1 MNVNSQPRLWRA
13 RKHTSQ
19 RGVVLVMTLICLA
32 LMLVAAVALTRS
44 TTNSLL
50 QAGNYAFKQDLL
62 NQAERGFANAI
73 YTLNS
78 GGLASEST
86 RQASA
91 FSTYNYSAT
100 RLDTNG
106 QGIPLVLINDTT
118 ASNAGIVSSNDITDT
133 DAQVSIRTVIDRQ
146 CTSAGAFS
154 NTSCNMQTSTP
165 NLTGTARLKQIMA
178 DGKAIYRITVRVDGP
193 RNTQAFQQMMVSLP

>member
-1 MNVNSQPRLWRA
+1 MNANSPPRPRRA
-13 RKHTSQ
+13 RSRTPQ
-19 RGVVLVMTLICLA
+19 RGVVLVMTLICLV
-32 LMLVAAVALTRS
+32 LLLVAAVALTRS

-62 NQAERGFANAI
+62 NQAERGFAKAI
-73 YTLNS
+73 YLLSS

-100 RLDTNG
+100 RLDTNN
-106 QGIPLVLINDTT
+106 QGIPLVLINDST
-118 ASNAGIVSSNDITDT
+118 ASTAGIVSSNDLTDT
-133 DAQVSIRTVIDRQ
+133 DAQVTIRTVIDRQ
-146 CTSAGAFS
+146 CTSTGAFS
-154 NTSCNMQTSTP
+154 NATCSMQSSMP
-165 NLTGTARLKQIMA
+165 NLKGTARLKQILA
-178 DGKAIYRITVRVDGP
+178 DGKAVYRITVRVDGP